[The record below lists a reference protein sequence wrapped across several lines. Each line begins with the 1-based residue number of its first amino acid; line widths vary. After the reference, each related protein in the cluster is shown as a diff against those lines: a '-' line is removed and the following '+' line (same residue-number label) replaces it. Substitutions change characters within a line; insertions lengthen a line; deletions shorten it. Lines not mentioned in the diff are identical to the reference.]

1 MERKETAAEK
11 EKKRQKFSEQQLLV
25 EEDTSDLNEIGTVS
39 ENIKMKR
46 NTLKISHTALATIRT
61 EATNRQASAIVTG
74 FLQDLIDGGIL
85 PSGSEYLA
93 MDPKINTSF
102 MRGDNERYL

>member
-1 MERKETAAEK
+1 M
-11 EKKRQKFSEQQLLV
+11 
-25 EEDTSDLNEIGTVS
+25 EEDIRNLNGIGTVS
-39 ENIKMKR
+39 VI
-46 NTLKISHTALATIRT
+46 ALATTRN
-61 EATNRQASAIVTG
+61 EVTNRQAGVIATG
-74 FLQDLIDGGIL
+74 FLQDLIYGWIL